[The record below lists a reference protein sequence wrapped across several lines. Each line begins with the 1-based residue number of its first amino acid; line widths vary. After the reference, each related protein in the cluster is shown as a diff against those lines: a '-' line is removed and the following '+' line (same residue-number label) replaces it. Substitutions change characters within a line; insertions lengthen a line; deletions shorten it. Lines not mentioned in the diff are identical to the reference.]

1 MRQIVPVHDGNR
13 DKCGD
18 DQGEHD
24 PAGQGSGQPQDHD
37 EQGKDGQGCKDAGQ
51 VEKRFGFHFVFT
63 P

>member
-1 MRQIVPVHDGNR
+1 MRQIVPVHDGNC

-37 EQGKDGQGCKDAGQ
+37 EQDKDGQGCEDAGQ
-51 VEKRFGFHFVFT
+51 VEKRF
-63 P
+63 

>member
-1 MRQIVPVHDGNR
+1 MGQIVPVHDDNR

-37 EQGKDGQGCKDAGQ
+37 EQGKDGHGCEDAGQ